1 MMIDEGSSGSGQ
13 GSGNTGGMGVGVGGG
28 MKWAAGVTTALTTR
42 YPTQKNTGMRYLLR
56 IQHATDVN
64 CISCKLYTC
73 A

>member
-42 YPTQKNTGMRYLLR
+42 YPTQKNTGK
-56 IQHATDVN
+56 TNVN
-64 CISCKLYTC
+64 MYVYVSYVYMHTTGV
-73 A
+73 